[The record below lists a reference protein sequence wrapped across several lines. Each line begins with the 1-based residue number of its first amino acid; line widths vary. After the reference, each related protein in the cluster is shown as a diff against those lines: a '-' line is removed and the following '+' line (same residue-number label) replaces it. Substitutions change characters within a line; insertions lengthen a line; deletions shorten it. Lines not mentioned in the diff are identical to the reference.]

1 MSETPAQ
8 AGHAQMGRAPDAPTA
23 LVCPEPGFG
32 FLDVAG
38 DDAAAFLHGQL
49 SSDVRA
55 LVPGEAQY
63 SSYNT
68 AKGRV
73 LANLVV
79 ARIAGGE
86 TTGRYC
92 VVLMRDLAA
101 SIRERLARYV
111 LRSKIT
117 IADRSG
123 EWATFG
129 LAGDGATA
137 ALAAA
142 GIVVAPSVL
151 VRSGDAFALG
161 LPDGRA
167 LVFGPPAAVAAVRE
181 AIAAR
186 TRPGDRAAWLAADVD
201 AGVAWV
207 VPATSELFV
216 AQMLNWDVLGGISFR
231 KGCYPGQEIVAR
243 MHYLG
248 RLKERLLAFETDAMG
263 IAAGAKLSSPS
274 FGDQSCG
281 TVAAAAPG
289 PAGGSRLL
297 AVTQLAAAAA
307 GDLSLVDHP
316 GARLVELPLPYTLPP
331 PGTDPR
337 GEAVT
342 AGGSSVGQGRA
353 TESGRGA

>member
-1 MSETPAQ
+1 MSEIPPQ
-8 AGHAQMGRAPDAPTA
+8 ADAIQSGPAPDNP
-23 LVCPEPGFG
+23 LPLLCPEPGFG
-32 FLDVAG
+32 FLDVTG

-55 LVPGEAQY
+55 LAPGQAQY

-79 ARIAGGE
+79 VRIAGDG
-86 TTGRYC
+86 GAARYGI
-92 VVLMRDLAA
+92 VLMRDLAA

-111 LRSKIT
+111 LRSKVT
-117 IADRSG
+117 IVDRSG
-123 EWATFG
+123 EWAAFG
-129 LAGDGATA
+129 LTGDRATT
-137 ALAAA
+137 ALDAA
-142 GIVVAPSVL
+142 GFDVAPSKL
-151 VRSGDAFALG
+151 VRRGDAFVLG

-167 LVFGPPAAVAAVRE
+167 LVFGPPTAVADLRK

-186 TRPGDRAAWLAADVD
+186 TRAGDRAAWLAADVD
-201 AGVAWV
+201 AGIAWV

-248 RLKERLLAFETDAMG
+248 RLKERLLAFETGAEG
-263 IAAGAKLSSPS
+263 VAAGAKLYSPS
-274 FGDQSCG
+274 FGEQACG
-281 TVAAAAPG
+281 TVAIAVPR
-289 PAGGSRLL
+289 AGGGTRLL

-307 GDLSLVDHP
+307 GDLTLADHP

-331 PGTDPR
+331 PGGDPR
-337 GEAVT
+337 SKAV
-342 AGGSSVGQGRA
+342 APGGSAGDDERA
-353 TESGRGA
+353 ATSARGA